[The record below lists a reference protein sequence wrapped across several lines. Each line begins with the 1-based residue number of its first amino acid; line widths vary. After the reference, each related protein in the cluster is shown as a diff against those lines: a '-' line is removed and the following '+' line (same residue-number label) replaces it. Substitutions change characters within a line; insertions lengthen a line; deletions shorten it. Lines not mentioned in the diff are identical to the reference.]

1 MNMNDGSPGLVAA
14 MGFFGDFRRRA
25 RNARALPILLHST
38 VDRCHDHNFF
48 SGHVQNSSD
57 EVPAW
62 RTLVRPIAAPQFTSR
77 SEGRLSVDV
86 RTWAKL
92 GAVSGFLVF
101 S

>member
-25 RNARALPILLHST
+25 RNARTLTILLHST

-48 SGHVQNSSD
+48 PGM
-57 EVPAW
+57 EKPMRFRRGELLA
-62 RTLVRPIAAPQFTSR
+62 RPIAAPQFTSR
-77 SEGRLSVDV
+77 SEGHLSVDV